1 MLCLVVEYPSSEEA
15 IAPFTRAHA
24 GATVDLMVEPD
35 DAARQHRSELVLV
48 RGAPMAEIEALL
60 QQVRK
65 THAPVQE
72 LRRDAVAGLWFGRLH
87 FQAGKL
93 GAPSA
98 KALGKLAAHIGPP
111 WVHVENGVVLLRA
124 RLRDTASPD
133 ATLEMAQALLAEAG
147 FDAQCVV
154 QEVSPR
160 DHSVWEALV
169 QHGIGLTL

>member
-1 MLCLVVEYPSSEEA
+1 MLCLVVEYPSSEDGL
-15 IAPFTRAHA
+15 APFTRDNA
-24 GATVDLMVEPD
+24 GCSVDLLVEPD
-35 DAARQHRSELVLV
+35 DAQRRQRSELCLV
-48 RGAPMAEIEALL
+48 RGAPLALVDHL
-60 QQVRK
+60 LARLRQ

-72 LRRDAVAGLWFGRLH
+72 LRRDEVAMLWFGRLH
-87 FQAGKL
+87 FNADRL
-93 GAPSA
+93 AAPSA
-98 KALGKLAAHIGPP
+98 RALASLADLIGPP

-124 RLRDTASPD
+124 RLRDGTDADAALDRAQTA
-133 ATLEMAQALLAEAG
+133 LAAAG